1 MKLDILAFAAHPDDV
16 ELSCSATIAKH
27 ISKGFKVGI
36 VDLTKGEL
44 GTRGTAET
52 RKSESEAATQILGIN
67 AREQLDLGDGVFENN
82 HETRLALIE
91 MIRKYQPDI
100 VLCNAPSDRHP
111 DHGRAGKL
119 EADACFFSGL
129 AKIKTSHQ
137 GVEQEAWRPR
147 VVYHYIQDYYLK
159 PDFVVDVTEFVPIKM
174 EAVKAFKTQFYDPNS
189 SEPETPIAK
198 KDFFDFI
205 LGRMKEMGREAGAE
219 YAEGFICARYP
230 AVDTL
235 DVLK

>member
-1 MKLDILAFAAHPDDV
+1 V

>member
-111 DHGRAGKL
+111 DHGRARKL

-159 PDFVVDVTEFVPIKM
+159 PDFVVDITEFVPIKM

-205 LGRMKEMGREAGAE
+205 LGRMKEMGREVGAE

>member
-16 ELSCSATIAKH
+16 ELACAATIAKH
-27 ISKGFKVGI
+27 ISKGFKIGI

-52 RKSESEAATQILGIN
+52 RKSESEAATKILGIH

-111 DHGRAGKL
+111 DHGRSAKL

-129 AKIKTSHQ
+129 SKIKTYHQ
-137 GVEQEAWRPR
+137 GVEQTAWRPR
-147 VVYHYIQDYYLK
+147 VVYHYIQDYYIK
-159 PDFVVDVTEFVPIKM
+159 PDFVVDVTEFIDVKM

-189 SEPETPIAK
+189 AEPETPIAK
-198 KDFFDFI
+198 KDFFVFL

-230 AVDTL
+230 AVETF